1 MKKDVYKRFEIVE
14 KHLPVYKSELFQL
27 LESTEMRCLSK
38 VKEVRDSM
46 EQTML
51 TNFEV
56 LDKRV
61 D

>member
-1 MKKDVYKRFEIVE
+1 MKKDIYKRFEIVE
-14 KHLPVYKSELFQL
+14 KHLPVYRSELFKL

-51 TNFEV
+51 TNF
-56 LDKRV
+56 
-61 D
+61 